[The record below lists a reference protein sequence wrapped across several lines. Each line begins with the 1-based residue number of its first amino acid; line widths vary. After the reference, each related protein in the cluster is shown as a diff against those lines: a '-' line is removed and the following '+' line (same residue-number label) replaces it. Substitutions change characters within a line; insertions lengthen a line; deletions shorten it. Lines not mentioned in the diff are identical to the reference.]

1 MTNRDRAIGAL
12 VGLAVG
18 DALGTSVEFKE
29 RDTYEPVTTLRGG
42 GAFRLQPGEWTDDT
56 SMALALSDSLIENN
70 GEVNAMDLLRRFTD
84 WYENGTYSTTGRC
97 FDIGT
102 TTREALLNFKRFGL
116 TVAPDQ
122 DHLSGN
128 GSIMRL
134 APAAIVHHRSY
145 DDAVRVSIDQSVPT
159 HNSTKCRDACEEL
172 ALIISAGIRGE
183 DQGLNQRIK
192 DIPRD
197 QISSSGYVLDTL
209 VAAQWAVLNT
219 STFDDAVLL
228 AANLGDDADTVAA
241 VTGQIAGSL
250 YGYSAIREEWRNM
263 VFWHER
269 LVDDANS
276 LYNLK
281 NPSPPE

>member
-56 SMALALSDSLIENN
+56 SMALCLAESLIWTG
-70 GEVNAMDLLRRFTD
+70 GEVDPEHLLSRFCD
-84 WYENGTYSTTGRC
+84 WYENGHNSTTGRC

-102 TTREALLNFKRFGL
+102 TTREALLNFKSKGI

-159 HNSTKCRDACEEL
+159 HNSKKCRDACEEL
-172 ALIISAGIRGE
+172 ALMISAGIRGE

-250 YGYSAIREEWRNM
+250 YGYSAIREEWRNT
-263 VFWHER
+263 VFWHDHLVYVANR
-269 LVDDANS
+269 LYD
-276 LYNLK
+276 LK
-281 NPSPPE
+281 DQRPPE